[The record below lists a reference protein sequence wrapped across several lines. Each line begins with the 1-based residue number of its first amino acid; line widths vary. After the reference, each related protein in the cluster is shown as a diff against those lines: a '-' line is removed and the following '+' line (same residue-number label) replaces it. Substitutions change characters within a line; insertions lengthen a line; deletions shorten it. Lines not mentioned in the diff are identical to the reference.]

1 MKLSRG
7 LHSFKQTDDACVA
20 TIGNFDG
27 LHLGHQRV
35 ITRLKEKAEQLR
47 LPLTVIS
54 FEPLP
59 NEFFMPSPPARIYPL
74 RDKVRLLQ
82 QLGVD
87 HFLCLRFDQAF
98 ANMPAQSFVKNILLD
113 KLSVR
118 YLAVGDDFRFGHKR
132 AGDFELLK
140 EMGSQ
145 ANMEVTDTPTC
156 LQDGE
161 RISSSR
167 IRKFLETGD
176 IRSANILLGHSYQL
190 SGRVRHGDKRGR
202 TIGFPTLNMRIPEHI
217 APVRGVYAVRV
228 SGLGDTVLEGVANL
242 GARPT
247 VNGTE
252 NRLETHLFDFS
263 DTVYGKYVCVELV
276 EFIRKEQRF
285 DDFELLKAQILNDV
299 ELARSLLKTD

>member
-35 ITRLKEKAEQLR
+35 ITRLKEKAKQLR